1 MIIARKFYF
10 RNLVS
15 FCKYF
20 LCQIKLTTY
29 VFTLAKKLDILEPIK
44 SCIFS
49 IKTYHVN
56 ILLSIKIKKKRD
68 RHDNENIVEQVV
80 VYRF

>member
-1 MIIARKFYF
+1 MSNQIN
-10 RNLVS
+10 NLCVHA
-15 FCKYF
+15 C
-20 LCQIKLTTY
+20 
-29 VFTLAKKLDILEPIK
+29 KKLDILEPIK

-56 ILLSIKIKKKRD
+56 ILLSIKVKKKRD

>member
-1 MIIARKFYF
+1 M
-10 RNLVS
+10 
-15 FCKYF
+15 
-20 LCQIKLTTY
+20 
-29 VFTLAKKLDILEPIK
+29 LAKKLDILEPIK

-49 IKTYHVN
+49 IKTYHVS

>member
-1 MIIARKFYF
+1 MSNQIN
-10 RNLVS
+10 NLCVHA
-15 FCKYF
+15 C
-20 LCQIKLTTY
+20 
-29 VFTLAKKLDILEPIK
+29 KKLDILEPIK

-56 ILLSIKIKKKRD
+56 ILLSIKYKKRD

>member
-1 MIIARKFYF
+1 MSNQIN
-10 RNLVS
+10 NLCVHA
-15 FCKYF
+15 C
-20 LCQIKLTTY
+20 
-29 VFTLAKKLDILEPIK
+29 KKLDILEPIK